1 MQVQVGL
8 TREGPQT
15 VPHDTK
21 GLLLVTKAH
30 SDADERPA
38 DEWKA
43 FPLLVGNKEQLHV
56 EKHKTSNGS
65 LSKTILMDRVCVE
78 VLSSRHTVVSWCKAP
93 CLFSRLCIWKI
104 QALLKS
110 VHALPN

>member
-8 TREGPQT
+8 TREGPRN

-43 FPLLVGNKEQLHV
+43 FLLLVGNKEQLHV

-78 VLSSRHTVVSWCKAP
+78 VLSSRHTVVSWCKLHVCSPTSASGR
-93 CLFSRLCIWKI
+93 FRHS
-104 QALLKS
+104 
-110 VHALPN
+110 